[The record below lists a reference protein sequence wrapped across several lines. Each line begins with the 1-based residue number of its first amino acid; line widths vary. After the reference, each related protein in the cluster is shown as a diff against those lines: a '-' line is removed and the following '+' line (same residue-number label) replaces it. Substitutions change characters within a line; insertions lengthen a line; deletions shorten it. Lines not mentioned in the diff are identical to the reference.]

1 MILSLRVVVARSGG
15 GRSFRLRRFYRVL
28 AIESSCDDS
37 CLALLEKLKG
47 KSPIIIDEMKRT
59 LNSQAT
65 GGIVPTK
72 AQEFHQQE
80 IGNMIL
86 EFSGRHGLQSN
97 PPDVICCT
105 RGPGMVGSLSASLQI
120 AKGLSIGWNKPMIG
134 VHHMLGH
141 VLISQLPESE
151 RPNIKP
157 PEYPFLSLL
166 CSGGHTMLLL
176 LKSIS
181 DHEIIIETSDIAVGD
196 SIDKCA
202 RELGIEGNLLGKEL
216 EKYVNS
222 IPPELVKEFLN
233 ISTETRGNEFEFKL
247 KKPLRGPHNP
257 VIPDT
262 LTFSFAP
269 FLSSIQH
276 FKSSNELTERSKQFI
291 AYKTQKLIFQHIID
305 RVNISLLKHG
315 IREDSIKGKIVKGD
329 KKFEGVRSL
338 VLSGGV
344 ASNRIFRDL
353 LQEELRLNLLGNEE
367 DFQFHFPDVRLCTD
381 NAVMI
386 GVAGIEILETLHKR
400 TDLNVLP
407 IRKWPMN
414 KLLDVDGWID
424 MEESEIKRL
433 MNK

>member
-1 MILSLRVVVARSGG
+1 MILLAGLVRSGT
-15 GRSFRLRRFYRVL
+15 RNLQFTRLYRVL

-47 KSPIIIDEMKRT
+47 KAPIIIDEMKRT

-86 EFSGRHGLQSN
+86 EFSGRNGLQSS

-105 RGPGMVGSLSASLQI
+105 RGPGMVGSLAASLQI
-120 AKGLSIGWNKPMIG
+120 AKGLSIGWNKPLIG

-141 VLISQLPESE
+141 VLISKLPESE
-151 RPNIKP
+151 RPDSKP
-157 PEYPFLSLL
+157 PQYPFLSLL
-166 CSGGHTMLLL
+166 CSGGHTILLL
-176 LKSIS
+176 LRSIS

-222 IPPELVKEFLN
+222 LTPEMVDEFEK
-233 ISTETRGNEFEFKL
+233 ISTETRDNEFGFKL

-262 LTFSFAP
+262 LAFTFAP

-276 FKSSNELTERSKQFI
+276 FKTTHDLSERAKQFI
-291 AYKTQKLIFQHIID
+291 AFKTQKLIFQHIID

-315 IREDSIKGKIVKGD
+315 IKEDTIKGKKILGDGKFKG
-329 KKFEGVRSL
+329 VQSL
-338 VLSGGV
+338 VFSGGV
-344 ASNRIFRDL
+344 ASNRTFRKL
-353 LQEELRLNLLGNEE
+353 LQEELKLNLLSN
-367 DFQFHFPDVRLCTD
+367 DDVQFHFPDVRLCTD

-414 KLLDVDGWID
+414 ELLDVDGWID
-424 MEESEIKRL
+424 IEKSEIERL
-433 MNK
+433 INT